1 MSVCNPKRWPNSRMT
16 TIERT
21 ATTADWA
28 TASPTASRN
37 SIRLRARS
45 PTASERAINVM
56 IALSRPRMPILL
68 RTSVAD
74 QATENRPSTAGPS
87 NRATRKV
94 KMPRKFEASSAIV
107 LRIAP
112 RFSSTPVSSTRR
124 GRRAADGATLQRA
137 LNAWS
142 LVLACLVKSSG
153 AQEEPFSLK
162 VVKGENARRKSMA
175 DHGRDK

>member
-1 MSVCNPKRWPNSRMT
+1 MI

-21 ATTADWA
+21 ATTADWL

-45 PTASERAINVM
+45 PIASERAINVM
-56 IALSRPRMPILL
+56 IALSRPTMPILL
-68 RTSVAD
+68 MRSVVA

-107 LRIAP
+107 LRKAP

-124 GRRAADGATLQRA
+124 GRSSTDGAPP
-137 LNAWS
+137 S
-142 LVLACLVKSSG
+142 LLCAVVIGFLCLLKSWVRQEKHFIDGHEGRKSG
-153 AQEEPFSLK
+153 
-162 VVKGENARRKSMA
+162 RRKSMA